1 MKMTRLLAIIAI
13 VAIVF
18 SINTAYGQKLKPA
31 DVPED
36 VIQTMDFEYP
46 NVKITGWELKNDTY
60 VASFKEDNAPGQC
73 YISKQG
79 QWLKTVYPVPKAEL
93 PTTITDYVAENYHL
107 YAISVSQL
115 QQMPNVSIHYY
126 IEARPE
132 GVGEEASILKFNNVG
147 TLIERKD
154 PAHFN
159 KETKTVVAAATASEA
174 PAKTQA
180 NANSNKSGSSASS
193 NKSNSAN
200 TSKSSSNTTSKSSS
214 SSNKTSTATTSSKTS
229 SSSTASK
236 SNSSSSSKST
246 ASTSTKASSSGTA
259 SKSPSSNSSTSKNS
273 GAKTAATASATT
285 TKTSSATAS
294 KSTPA
299 PEKPK
304 KQKEAKPVYDEQGHK
319 ALDPNTVPAVVKTG
333 FSKKV
338 QRPEELNWF
347 KIDSFYVAKCI
358 AREMKTEVF
367 MTPQGAWVKTYVEL
381 PETSVTGNPLKH
393 IQTYYK
399 GYRFKTAVKETRADK
414 ADVMMVEIYEKANWK
429 QKLVTTFLF
438 DKTGKLLRTID
449 PNYALDGQDNESSE
463 DESLEKYYKKM
474 NMSNDNTAEKSSIP
488 TDVINAFK
496 AKYPHVS
503 GVTWE
508 ETSDG
513 SYQAIYY
520 GTRGKEICQINSYGT
535 ITQTMTLGNPDNL
548 LSTISSYIKQN
559 YKGFKVT
566 EYYAVKMLVDKKN
579 FYKVIVF
586 NKKTGIEQEVWFT
599 TSGKYVEM

>member
-1 MKMTRLLAIIAI
+1 MKTTRLLAIAAF
-13 VAIVF
+13 VAILF
-18 SINTAYGQKLKPA
+18 SINPTFGQKIKPA
-31 DVPED
+31 DVPDD
-36 VIQTMDFEYP
+36 VMQTMEFEYP
-46 NVKITGWELKNDTY
+46 NVKITGWELNKDTY
-60 VASFKEDNAPGQC
+60 VASFKEDNAPGLC
-73 YISKQG
+73 YISKNG
-79 QWLKTVYPVPKAEL
+79 QWLKTVYPVPRAEL
-93 PTTITDYVAENYHL
+93 PTTITDYVENNYYL
-107 YAISVSQL
+107 YTISVSQL

-132 GVGEEASILKFNNVG
+132 GVGEEASILTFNNVG
-147 TLIERKD
+147 TLMERKD

-159 KETKTVVAAATASEA
+159 KETKTVVAAATTPEA

-180 NANSNKSGSSASS
+180 NASGSKSSASS
-193 NKSNSAN
+193 
-200 TSKSSSNTTSKSSS
+200 SKSSSSASTKSTASTGSKTASSSSSAPKTGSTASKSSS
-214 SSNKTSTATTSSKTS
+214 SSASASKTG
-229 SSSTASK
+229 SSTSK
-236 SNSSSSSKST
+236 SGSSSSSKSS
-246 ASTSTKASSSGTA
+246 ASASTKASSSGTVG
-259 SKSPSSNSSTSKNS
+259 K
-273 GAKTAATASATT
+273 TASASATAA
-285 TKTSSATAS
+285 KTSSSKSASSATAS
-294 KSTPA
+294 KTASAPA
-299 PEKPK
+299 KPK
-304 KQKEAKPVYDEQGHK
+304 KEKEAKPVYDEQGHK

-333 FSKKV
+333 FTKKV

-438 DKTGKLLRTID
+438 DKTGKLIRTID
-449 PNYALDGQDNESSE
+449 PNYALDGQYTESSE

-474 NMSNDNTAEKSSIP
+474 NMSNDNTSESSNIP
-488 TDVINAFK
+488 KDVINAFK
-496 AKYPHVS
+496 AKYPHVT

-535 ITQTMTLGNPDNL
+535 ITQTMTLGNPENL

-559 YKGFKVT
+559 YKGSKVV
-566 EYYAVKMLVDKKN
+566 EYYAVKMLVEKKN
-579 FYKVIVF
+579 FYKVLIS
-586 NKKTGIEQEVWFT
+586 NKKTGVEQEVWFT